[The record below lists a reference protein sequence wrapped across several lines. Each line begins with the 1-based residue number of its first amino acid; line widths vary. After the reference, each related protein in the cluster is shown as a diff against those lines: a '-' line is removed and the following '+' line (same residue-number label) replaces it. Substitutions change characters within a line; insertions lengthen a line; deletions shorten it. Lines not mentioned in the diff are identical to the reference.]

1 MKLSMPRFAKALV
14 ATSVTFACLSQ
25 SVITDNEIAS
35 AQSSRRYNFQCEY
48 RERTYTTVVIRVS
61 NGRETS
67 LINWNKGGLGE
78 YSDADRCDIV
88 TSRLQRLEGL
98 GQLNHLTYGI
108 VNGENVI
115 CGIASKNNDGCFN
128 RNMIYTLRAGADPIA
143 KVLKLD
149 GVQEGEVGSPIN
161 ESEGRL
167 YLDFD
172 KYLDLMDSS
181 KIAPE
186 KR

>member
-1 MKLSMPRFAKALV
+1 MTMPRFAKALV

-25 SVITDNEIAS
+25 SMITDNEIAS

-98 GQLNHLTYGI
+98 GQLNHLTHGI
-108 VNGENVI
+108 VNGEKVI
-115 CGIASKNNDGCFN
+115 CGIATKDGGCFN
-128 RNMIYTLRAGADPIA
+128 RNLIYTLRVGADPIA
-143 KVLKLD
+143 KVLKLHE
-149 GVQEGEVGSPIN
+149 VQMGKVGSPLN
-161 ESEGRL
+161 ESQGRL

-181 KIAPE
+181 KITPE
-186 KR
+186 QR

>member
-1 MKLSMPRFAKALV
+1 MTIPRFAKALI
-14 ATSVTFACLSQ
+14 AASVTFAYLSQ
-25 SVITDNEIAS
+25 SMITDNEIAS

-48 RERTYTTVVIRVS
+48 RERTYTTVAIRVS
-61 NGRETS
+61 NGRGTS
-67 LINWNKGGLGE
+67 LINWNKGGLGD

-98 GQLNHLTYGI
+98 GQLNWFTYGI
-108 VNGENVI
+108 VNGEKVL
-115 CGIASKNNDGCFN
+115 CGIASQKDDGCFN
-128 RNMIYTLRAGADPIA
+128 RNLIYTLRAGDNPVA

-149 GVQEGEVGSPIN
+149 GVQKGNVSSPLN

-172 KYLDLMDSS
+172 KYLDLVDSS
-181 KIAPE
+181 KITPE
-186 KR
+186 QR